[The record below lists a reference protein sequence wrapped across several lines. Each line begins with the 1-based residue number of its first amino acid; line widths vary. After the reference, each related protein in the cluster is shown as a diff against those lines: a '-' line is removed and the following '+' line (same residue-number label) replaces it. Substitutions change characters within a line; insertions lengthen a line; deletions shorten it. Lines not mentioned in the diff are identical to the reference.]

1 MLCDNIDGDHM
12 DCMTHHYIDHFINHS
27 VDNRQKSTDTPI
39 LAYICSVHVCLLMM
53 YP

>member
-12 DCMTHHYIDHFINHS
+12 DCMAHHIDHFINHS
-27 VDNRQKSTDTPI
+27 VDNRQKSTDTTI
-39 LAYICSVHVCLLMM
+39 LAYIICSVHVCLLMM